1 MTADVEV
8 TIIGAGAVG
17 LAIGRELALAGKEVA
32 ILESEEAIG
41 QGMSSRNSEVIHAG
55 IYYPPDSLKSRLCIA
70 GRDLLYHYAA
80 ERDIAHASCGKL
92 IVATDPSQLPFLK
105 KLRANSE
112 AAGLSELQWL
122 DAAGITRYCQH
133 TSGLAALWS
142 PRSGIIDA
150 HGYMDQLA
158 RDFAEADGNLVV
170 GNTVTGI
177 AGKND
182 VYVVKTADGES
193 FTTRTLINSAGLYAD
208 TMAALAGMD
217 VVKHD
222 YRQYWVKGH
231 YFRWQN
237 APEFKSLIYPVPPT
251 NLSGL
256 GIHLTIDVA
265 GGVKFG
271 PDVLYLESRDID
283 YRQDADRREVF
294 YEAVKGYLPMVKRED
309 LLPDTTGIRAKRQKP
324 GEGFKD
330 FVIREESD
338 KGYPGFVNLIGIESP
353 GLTASLAIAK
363 YIQNLIR

>member
-1 MTADVEV
+1 MTADIEV

-142 PRSGIIDA
+142 PRSGSL
-150 HGYMDQLA
+150 MP
-158 RDFAEADGNLVV
+158 
-170 GNTVTGI
+170 TGI
-177 AGKND
+177 WTN
-182 VYVVKTADGES
+182 
-193 FTTRTLINSAGLYAD
+193 
-208 TMAALAGMD
+208 
-217 VVKHD
+217 
-222 YRQYWVKGH
+222 W
-231 YFRWQN
+231 
-237 APEFKSLIYPVPPT
+237 PEILPRRMETSLWAIP
-251 NLSGL
+251 S
-256 GIHLTIDVA
+256 
-265 GGVKFG
+265 
-271 PDVLYLESRDID
+271 
-283 YRQDADRREVF
+283 Q
-294 YEAVKGYLPMVKRED
+294 
-309 LLPDTTGIRAKRQKP
+309 
-324 GEGFKD
+324 
-330 FVIREESD
+330 
-338 KGYPGFVNLIGIESP
+338 ESP
-353 GLTASLAIAK
+353 GK
-363 YIQNLIR
+363 MMYMW